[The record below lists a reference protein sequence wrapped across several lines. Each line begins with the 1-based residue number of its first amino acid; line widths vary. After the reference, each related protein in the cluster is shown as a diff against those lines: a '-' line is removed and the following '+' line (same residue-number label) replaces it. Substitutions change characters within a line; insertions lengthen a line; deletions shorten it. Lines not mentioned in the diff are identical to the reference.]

1 MKKRELLLVKI
12 KTFIYARILVLLI
25 YLFFSFY
32 NFTQFFNP
40 GVNQHWQEDMSADL
54 IVFLSLEAFI
64 SKLVCLAY
72 ILVGE
77 NLGDLPNINI
87 HNLVNTL
94 HQPISVVF
102 GGKRTVFVVVL
113 VQLEGSAKNI
123 WFFVHFTMRNG
134 PRTTKEI
141 GLKREL
147 I

>member
-1 MKKRELLLVKI
+1 MSRGGPGSPSFACIQSEVTKRKYCVSNPN
-12 KTFIYARILVLLI
+12 
-25 YLFFSFY
+25 FS
-32 NFTQFFNP
+32 
-40 GVNQHWQEDMSADL
+40 
-54 IVFLSLEAFI
+54 
-64 SKLVCLAY
+64 
-72 ILVGE
+72 
-77 NLGDLPNINI
+77 PNINI

-123 WFFVHFTMRNG
+123 WFFVHFAMRNG

>member
-1 MKKRELLLVKI
+1 
-12 KTFIYARILVLLI
+12 
-25 YLFFSFY
+25 
-32 NFTQFFNP
+32 
-40 GVNQHWQEDMSADL
+40 MSDDL

-94 HQPISVVF
+94 HQSISVVF